1 MPKGSKTTAVET
13 LVVDAGGRYGIHPSW
28 QDFKGDLRYFLFE
41 PDVAE
46 ANRLAQKYAG
56 ARNIEV
62 IAQALGDK
70 PGNVTINV
78 LRHHGQSTVFEPN
91 PQAAWFSSTRRGEG
105 DIVGRYD
112 APMTT
117 VDLFCAERS
126 LAVDFMKLDTE
137 GSELGILRGAENQL
151 RQNVLGLLCE
161 LHFDE
166 VYIGAPRF
174 PDVYSLLHGAGF
186 VLLNLDYSGGGA
198 YVTPF
203 FDGPRYGILSGCDSA
218 WVRTPQHVLHEA
230 VPERILKYAS
240 FCMRNNATDLAL
252 HVLESAAA
260 NPNIDLYSL
269 ADTRL
274 MRGVDVAVQHL
285 FYRLSHK
292 PRYDFEFLDE
302 TYQRIFQRR
311 LKRMHEFFQSDDVNP
326 AIDPEG

>member
-1 MPKGSKTTAVET
+1 MPKRLETTAPET
-13 LVVDAGGRYGIHPSW
+13 LVVDAGGRYGVHPSW
-28 QDFKGDLRYFLFE
+28 QSFQGDLRYFLFE
-41 PDVAE
+41 PDVTE
-46 ANRLAQKYAG
+46 ATRLAQKYAP
-56 ARNIEV
+56 AQNIQV
-62 IAQALGDK
+62 VAQALGEK
-70 PGNVTINV
+70 PGQVTINV

-91 PQAAWFSSTRRGEG
+91 LQAAWFSRTRRGEG
-105 DIVGRYD
+105 DVVHRYD

-117 VDLFCAERS
+117 VDHFCAERGI
-126 LAVDFMKLDTE
+126 AVDFMKLDTE
-137 GSELGILRGAENQL
+137 GSELGILRGAANQL
-151 RQNVLGLLCE
+151 RENVLGLLCE

-174 PDVYSLLHGAGF
+174 PDVYNLLHGAGF

-198 YVTPF
+198 HLTPF

-218 WVRTPQHVLHEA
+218 WVRAPQQVLQEA

-240 FCMRNNATDLAL
+240 FCMRNNATDVAL
-252 HVLESAAA
+252 HMLESAAA
-260 NPNIDLYSL
+260 DQRIDLHSL

-292 PRYDFEFLDE
+292 PRYEFEFLDE
-302 TYQRIFQRR
+302 TYQRIFHRK

-326 AIDPEG
+326 GH